1 MVESLLR
8 EDKHMEVTQKQ
19 KGGVMVCR
27 VKGEIDIDTVPELKG
42 KFREIVESKCRKVLL
57 DFSGV
62 KYIDSLGMVSLIGL
76 SKDLKIFGG
85 AVFLSNLSPKIS
97 SIFSIT
103 GLEKVFK
110 IYETEEEALRNF
122 GGDKGIK

>member
-1 MVESLLR
+1 
-8 EDKHMEVTQKQ
+8 MEVTQKQ

-27 VKGEIDIDTVPELKG
+27 VKGEINIDTVPELKG
-42 KFREIVESKCRKVLL
+42 KFRDIVESKCRKVLL

-76 SKDLKIFGG
+76 SKDLKISGG
-85 AVFLSNLSPKIS
+85 TVFLSNLSPKIL

-103 GLEKVFK
+103 GLEKIFK
-110 IYETEEEALRNF
+110 IYETEEEALRDL